1 MDSVIRAAAVYLF
14 LFLIFR
20 IAGKRSLAEV
30 TTFDFV
36 LILLIG
42 EAASDVL
49 SSDDHS
55 FTNAA
60 ILIVTLISIDILISV
75 LTERSHLFAKIV
87 DSVPLI
93 LIDNGKLLEERMKKV
108 RLDEADI
115 MHYARE
121 SHGLERL
128 DQIKYAILERSG
140 GVSIIPKE

>member
-1 MDSVIRAAAVYLF
+1 MDSVIRAAAIYLF
-14 LFLIFR
+14 LFIVFR

-42 EAASDVL
+42 EAASDAL
-49 SSDDHS
+49 SSGDHS

-60 ILIVTLISIDILISV
+60 ILIVTLIGIDIAISL
-75 LTERSHLFAKIV
+75 LTERSSFLAKVV

-93 LIDNGKLLEERMKKV
+93 LIDNGKLLEDRMKKV
-108 RLDEADI
+108 RIDEADI
-115 MHYARE
+115 LHYARE
-121 SHGLERL
+121 SQGIERL

>member
-93 LIDNGKLLEERMKKV
+93 LIDNGKLLEDRMKKV

-121 SHGLERL
+121 AHGLERL